1 MAQLM
6 AALRGQVRQ
15 TATRG
20 WAVFAPSSRQSATSR
35 CMFTSHSNFFQRS
48 QPVVRRTAGNC
59 LRFKGQL
66 TLVCNKPPTSNNTQ
80 ARYWDLPRVTALG
93 ILVGAGLGV
102 VGLVID
108 WRVRR
113 AETRRNQLAHVN
125 DQLAKL
131 YGPLYGNRLAMRMTY
146 EKVLSENIKT
156 QKKYDDLKTYFEDA
170 RKEWKKRCWYE
181 RWRDDPSAVN
191 RGRSLLT
198 RWRRFLLYVIHP
210 LDLQAEEIVRA
221 NAHLIDDSEKNAELF
236 REFVFHV
243 NYQTFIVAKWEDR
256 LWVVGSRRNYVDGD
270 FDLWS
275 NSGILE
281 EDTAKFK
288 KMLDD
293 LENHVNETYKKLV
306 KRQKQLMEGLEIEGK
321 N

>member
-1 MAQLM
+1 MAHLM

-35 CMFTSHSNFFQRS
+35 SIFTSHSNFFQRS

-80 ARYWDLPRVTALG
+80 ARYWDLSRVTVLR
-93 ILVGAGLGV
+93 ILVGAGLV
-102 VGLVID
+102 FVGQVID

-131 YGPLYGNRLAMRMTY
+131 YGPLY
-146 EKVLSENIKT
+146 
-156 QKKYDDLKTYFEDA
+156 
-170 RKEWKKRCWYE
+170 
-181 RWRDDPSAVN
+181 
-191 RGRSLLT
+191 GRSLLT

-293 LENHVNETYKKLV
+293 LEDHVNETYKKLV

>member
-6 AALRGQVRQ
+6 AALRIQFVRQ

-20 WAVFAPSSRQSATSR
+20 WAMSGHCRRLQCVTGNRT
-35 CMFTSHSNFFQRS
+35 MFTGESNELQRS
-48 QPVVRRTAGNC
+48 VARWTAENYRVGRSFC
-59 LRFKGQL
+59 
-66 TLVCNKPPTSNNTQ
+66 TEAVPPTGAQQ
-80 ARYWDLPRVTALG
+80 AGRRYWDVLIA
-93 ILVGAGLGV
+93 VGALSGV

-131 YGPLYGNRLAMRMTY
+131 YGPLYGNRLAISRAY
-146 EKVLSENIKT
+146 DKVLSKNIKT
-156 QKKYDDLKTYFEDA
+156 QKKYDDLKSYFEDA
-170 RKEWKKRCWYE
+170 RLEWQKRGWYE

-243 NYQTFIVAKWEDR
+243 KYQTFIVAKWEDR
-256 LWVVGSRRNYVDGD
+256 RWVVGSRRNYGDGD

-275 NSGILE
+275 NSGMLE